1 MLYRRIRICLYSHGP
16 TSKDPCQAIETRL
29 PLYIKAN
36 EIDNRRGVTLDIT
49 HETLNIRLNK
59 IREIT

>member
-1 MLYRRIRICLYSHGP
+1 LYSSHGP
-16 TSKDPCQAIETRL
+16 TSEGPCQATETQL

-36 EIDNRRGVTLDIT
+36 EIDNQHGVTLDT
-49 HETLNIRLNK
+49 TDETLDIRLNK